1 MKRTDTPLDA
11 ALGVYEGDAQDTVFE
26 TILKI
31 AGKLYLPIGMIT
43 AFREHFSTL
52 ERQKRILEVLR
63 VFKSELES
71 LQGESAQDAARTKT
85 IEERLQSPKFM
96 EAVLTA
102 AEEAARTGDIRK
114 LDRLACVLTNGL
126 DPQAKVSDD
135 EDLPSFVRDA
145 SQLTEMDIQVLNLIH
160 STFIDVIA
168 VTPNLHDPNVFT
180 ERAVELLK
188 NVDKARI
195 HRDDFYAARAK
206 ARCTPQKTYLSPP
219 RSDSPTRRTMT
230 W

>member
-1 MKRTDTPLDA
+1 MKRIDNPLDA
-11 ALGVYEGDAQDTVFE
+11 ALGVYEGDPQDTVFE
-26 TILKI
+26 TIVKI

-43 AFREHFSTL
+43 ALREHFSTL

-63 VFKSELES
+63 VFKSGLES

-102 AEEAARTGDIRK
+102 AEEAARTVDVRK

-135 EDLPSFVRDA
+135 EDLPSFVA
-145 SQLTEMDIQVLNLIH
+145 SSPGTFLGMRRCGGKSFLKFVKRGSIFAYISICFQSLSFSALI
-160 STFIDVIA
+160 SS
-168 VTPNLHDPNVFT
+168 
-180 ERAVELLK
+180 
-188 NVDKARI
+188 
-195 HRDDFYAARAK
+195 
-206 ARCTPQKTYLSPP
+206 QWP
-219 RSDSPTRRTMT
+219 R
-230 W
+230 